1 VVLKSASDA
10 GALAAP
16 LRAAVLAIDSTIP
29 TYEMSTLEHRLAE
42 SLAQRR
48 LTMFLLG
55 AFAVLALLLAAIGV
69 YGVIS
74 YTVLR
79 RTQEIGVRMALGAT
93 RGGIL
98 RLVLGQQSRVI
109 LLGSLLGLMLAL
121 ATSGL
126 LSTLLYGVK
135 PRDVFTLSASWLVL
149 TAVALLA
156 SAVPALRATRCD
168 PTVALR
174 YE

>member
-1 VVLKSASDA
+1 
-10 GALAAP
+10 
-16 LRAAVLAIDSTIP
+16 
-29 TYEMSTLEHRLAE
+29 
-42 SLAQRR
+42 
-48 LTMFLLG
+48 
-55 AFAVLALLLAAIGV
+55 
-69 YGVIS
+69 
-74 YTVLR
+74 
-79 RTQEIGVRMALGAT
+79 
-93 RGGIL
+93 
-98 RLVLGQQSRVI
+98 
-109 LLGSLLGLMLAL
+109 MLAL

-135 PRDVFTLSASWLVL
+135 PRDVFTLGASWLVL